1 MDVWAIVLGTI
12 GGLALFLY
20 GLRTLS
26 DGLEKSAGE
35 KIRQILTK
43 LTDNPLKGCFLG
55 AFTAAILQSS
65 GLTMITLIGLINAGI
80 LTLRQSIGVM
90 LGSEIGTTV
99 TAQLIAFKIGVYFLP
114 LIALGFF
121 LSFGAKNRKY
131 KNIGQMILS
140 FGIIYLGMNIMSTS
154 IQPLQNEPDLRVFL
168 FNLGQF
174 PLYGLIVGVIVTAI
188 FQSSSAMMGLVI
200 SLGINNLI
208 TLNAAVAMILGA
220 NVGTCIT
227 GMLAAIGSSL
237 SSKRLALTQ
246 LTINVIGVLLFF
258 PFITNLSGFLEM
270 ISPDLPRQIANAHS
284 IFNVIVTV
292 LMLPLIGFLV
302 SVAKRLLPGEE
313 TEIKRGTIFID
324 EKLLKVPSIA
334 LSQAEK
340 EVRRMAEMTYEMLD
354 EATSVIINDKEKA
367 EKTIEKVMEMEKAVD
382 EINET
387 IDRFLDDIPFEDL
400 SEREL
405 KKLAYLKHSI
415 TDIERVGDHA
425 NNLVEL
431 AEKKLKE
438 ALQFSKEAKG
448 EIETMCLKTKLIY
461 EFALTA
467 LTDENVEI
475 VQKVSALEDEIDNLQ
490 RVFEENHVRRL
501 ENKICNPLIG
511 IVFVDIL
518 RNLERIADHST
529 NIANAFLLGF

>member
-1 MDVWAIVLGTI
+1 VDILAIAFGTI

-26 DGLEKSAGE
+26 DSLEKAAGE
-35 KIRQILTK
+35 KIKQILTK

-80 LTLRQSIGVM
+80 LTLRQSIGIM

-99 TAQLIAFKIGVYFLP
+99 TAQLIAFRIGVYFLP
-114 LIALGFF
+114 LIAFGFF
-121 LSFGAKNRKY
+121 LSFVAKNRKH
-131 KNIGQMILS
+131 KNIGHMILS

-154 IQPLQNEPDLRVFL
+154 IQPLQNEPALSAFL
-168 FNLGQF
+168 FDLGQF
-174 PLYGLIVGVIVTAI
+174 PIYGLIFGVIVTAI
-188 FQSSSAMMGLVI
+188 FQSSSATMGLVL
-200 SLGINNLI
+200 SLGVNNLI
-208 TLNAAVAMILGA
+208 TLNAAVAIVLGA

-227 GMLAAIGSSL
+227 GGLAAIGSSL
-237 SSKRLALTQ
+237 SSKRLALAQ

-270 ISPDLPRQIANAHS
+270 MSADLPRQIANAHT
-284 IFNVIVTV
+284 IFNVIVT
-292 LMLPLIGFLV
+292 LIMLPLTGFLV

-313 TEIKRGTIFID
+313 TEVKRGTIFIND
-324 EKLLKVPSIA
+324 KLLKVPSIA

-340 EVRRMAEMTYEMLD
+340 EVCRMAEMTYEMLD
-354 EATSVIINDKEKA
+354 EATSVIVNDKEKA
-367 EKTIEKVMEMEKAVD
+367 EKTIGKVMEMEEAVD

-387 IDRFLDDIPFEDL
+387 VDRFLDDMPFEDL

-405 KKLAYLKHSI
+405 KKLACLKHSI

-425 NNLVEL
+425 NNLGEL
-431 AEKKLKE
+431 AERKLKGS
-438 ALQFSKEAKG
+438 LQFSEEAKG

-461 EFALTA
+461 ECALTA
-467 LTDENVEI
+467 LAKEDGEV
-475 VQKVSALEDEIDNLQ
+475 VQKVRELEDEIDNLQ

-501 ENKICNPLIG
+501 ENKICSPLIG

-529 NIANAFLLGF
+529 NIANAVLLGF

>member
-1 MDVWAIVLGTI
+1 
-12 GGLALFLY
+12 
-20 GLRTLS
+20 
-26 DGLEKSAGE
+26 
-35 KIRQILTK
+35 
-43 LTDNPLKGCFLG
+43 
-55 AFTAAILQSS
+55 
-65 GLTMITLIGLINAGI
+65 
-80 LTLRQSIGVM
+80 
-90 LGSEIGTTV
+90 
-99 TAQLIAFKIGVYFLP
+99 
-114 LIALGFF
+114 
-121 LSFGAKNRKY
+121 
-131 KNIGQMILS
+131 
-140 FGIIYLGMNIMSTS
+140 
-154 IQPLQNEPDLRVFL
+154 
-168 FNLGQF
+168 
-174 PLYGLIVGVIVTAI
+174 
-188 FQSSSAMMGLVI
+188 
-200 SLGINNLI
+200 
-208 TLNAAVAMILGA
+208 
-220 NVGTCIT
+220 
-227 GMLAAIGSSL
+227 
-237 SSKRLALTQ
+237 
-246 LTINVIGVLLFF
+246 
-258 PFITNLSGFLEM
+258 
-270 ISPDLPRQIANAHS
+270 
-284 IFNVIVTV
+284 
-292 LMLPLIGFLV
+292 MLPLIGFLV

-367 EKTIEKVMEMEKAVD
+367 EKAIEKVMEMEKVVD

-467 LTDENVEI
+467 LADENGET
-475 VQKVSALEDEIDNLQ
+475 VQKVRALEDEIDNLQ

>member
-1 MDVWAIVLGTI
+1 MDILTIVFGTI

-20 GLRTLS
+20 GLHTLS
-26 DGLEKSAGE
+26 NSLEKSAGE

-43 LTDNPLKGCFLG
+43 LTDNPLKGCLLG

-99 TAQLIAFKIGVYFLP
+99 TAQLIAFRVGVYFLP
-114 LIALGFF
+114 LIAFGFF
-121 LSFGAKNRKY
+121 LSFLAKGRKH
-131 KNIGQMILS
+131 KTIGQMILS
-140 FGIIYLGMNIMSTS
+140 FGLIYLGMSIMSSS
-154 IQPLQNEPDLRVFL
+154 IQPLQNEPDLKVFL

-174 PLYGLIVGVIVTAI
+174 PLYGLILGIIVTAI

-220 NVGTCIT
+220 NIGTCVT

-237 SSKRLALTQ
+237 SSKRLALAQ

-258 PFITNLSGFLEM
+258 PFITTLSGFLEM
-270 ISPDLPRQIANAHS
+270 TSSDLPRQIANAHS
-284 IFNVIVTV
+284 IFNVVVTV
-292 LMLPLIGFLV
+292 LMLPLTGFLV
-302 SVAKRLLPGEE
+302 SAVKRLLPGEE
-313 TEIKRGTIFID
+313 TAVKRGTEFID

-340 EVRRMAEMTYEMLD
+340 EVHRMAKMTYEMLD
-354 EATSVIINDKEKA
+354 EATSAIINDKEKA
-367 EKTIEKVMEMEKAVD
+367 IEKVIEMEKAVD

-387 IDRFLDDIPFEDL
+387 VDRFLNDIPSEDL

-405 KKLAYLKHSI
+405 KKLACLKHSI

-431 AEKKLKE
+431 AGKKLKG
-438 ALQFSKEAKG
+438 ALKFSKEAID
-448 EIETMCLKTKLIY
+448 EIKTMCLETKLIY
-461 EFALTA
+461 ECALSA
-467 LTDENVEI
+467 LADENRER
-475 VQKVSALEDEIDNLQ
+475 VQKVRELEHEIDNLQ

-529 NIANAFLLGF
+529 NIANAILLGF

>member
-1 MDVWAIVLGTI
+1 MDIVTIVFGTI

-20 GLRTLS
+20 GLHTLS
-26 DGLEKSAGE
+26 DSLEKSAGE

-55 AFTAAILQSS
+55 AFIAAILQSS

-80 LTLRQSIGVM
+80 MTLSQGIGVM

-114 LIALGFF
+114 LIAVGFF
-121 LSFGAKNRKY
+121 LSFLAKNRKY
-131 KNIGQMILS
+131 KTIGQMILS
-140 FGIIYLGMNIMSTS
+140 FGLIYLGMSIMSTS
-154 IQPLQNEPDLRVFL
+154 IQPLQNEPGLRDFL

-200 SLGINNLI
+200 SLGVNNLI
-208 TLNAAVAMILGA
+208 TLPAAIATILGA

-237 SSKRLALTQ
+237 SSKRLALAQ

-270 ISPDLPRQIANAHS
+270 TSSDLPRQIANAHS
-284 IFNVIVTV
+284 IFNVTITV
-292 LMLPLIGFLV
+292 LMLPLVGFLV
-302 SVAKRLLPGEE
+302 AVVKRLLPGEE
-313 TEIKRGTIFID
+313 VAIKTGTEFID
-324 EKLLKVPSIA
+324 EKLLNVPSIA

-340 EVRRMAEMTYEMLD
+340 EVLRMAEMTYEMLD
-354 EATSVIINDKEKA
+354 KATSAVIDDQETVIG
-367 EKTIEKVMEMEKAVD
+367 KVMRMEESVD
-382 EINET
+382 EINE
-387 IDRFLDDIPFEDL
+387 IVDRFLNEIRSEDL

-405 KKLAYLKHSI
+405 KKLACLKHSI

-431 AEKKLKE
+431 AEKKQKRTLK
-438 ALQFSKEAKG
+438 FSKEARN
-448 EIETMCLKTKLIY
+448 EIETMCMKTKLIY

-467 LTDENVEI
+467 LADENRETI
-475 VQKVSALEDEIDNLQ
+475 QKVRELEDEIDNLT
-490 RVFEENHVRRL
+490 RVFEERNVRRL

-518 RNLERIADHST
+518 RNLERIADHSN
-529 NIANAFLLGF
+529 NIANAILLGF